1 MAEAPQPLHAPK
13 ALSDQALAWIVRLNS
28 GEAGD
33 RERAAFHEWRQRSA
47 DHEAAAREAETLWE
61 DLAQLEG
68 GPGSGRVRPGRSKAR
83 PSRRAVLAGVLGAG
97 VAGAG
102 TWVVGERLLTTADHG
117 TGIGEVRRVELPDGS
132 RVTLNAMTEIDID
145 FGPDRR
151 RVVLLR
157 GQCFF
162 EVGNDGQRPFV
173 VAAGDVQLKALGT
186 AFDVDT
192 SLPGGA
198 VAVAV
203 TEHAVRIAPAEGGEA
218 LVVAEG
224 ERAVVAPGGGR
235 RDLRRQS
242 ADVTK
247 AWRSGF
253 YIAEDRR
260 LDEVLA
266 ALNAYRSGWIVAR
279 GDAVRSLRVN
289 AVLDLSAPDQSLDA
303 LAEGLPVD
311 VWRLSP
317 YLTVVSAS

>member
-1 MAEAPQPLHAPK
+1 MHAPK
-13 ALSDQALAWIVRLNS
+13 MLSDQALAWIVRLNS

-33 RERAAFHEWRQRSA
+33 REQAAFRQWRGRSA
-47 DHEAAAREAETLWE
+47 DHEAAAREAESLWE

-68 GPGSGRVRPGRSKAR
+68 DPGSGRVRPGRSKPR
-83 PSRRAVLAGVLGAG
+83 LSRRAVLAGIAVTGI
-97 VAGAG
+97 AGAG
-102 TWVVGERLLTTADHG
+102 TWAVGERFLAAADHS

-132 RVTLNAMTEIDID
+132 RVTLNAMTEIDVD

-162 EVGNDGQRPFV
+162 EIGSDMQRPFT
-173 VAAGDVQLKALGT
+173 VAAGAVLLQALGT
-186 AFDVDT
+186 AFDVDA

-203 TEHAVRIAPAEGGEA
+203 TEHAVRIASAEGHEA

-224 ERAVVAPGGGR
+224 ERAVVASDGGQ

-242 ADVTK
+242 AEVTK